1 MYIVAYICIHTHTH
15 THTHTGRQ
23 GGGDGL
29 EWKEDKEIKK
39 MKEYEIRRK
48 VEEKSMG
55 LTHMLLFINCIFTNL
70 YSSY

>member
-1 MYIVAYICIHTHTH
+1 M
-15 THTHTGRQ
+15 GQ
-23 GGGDGL
+23 GGGDRL